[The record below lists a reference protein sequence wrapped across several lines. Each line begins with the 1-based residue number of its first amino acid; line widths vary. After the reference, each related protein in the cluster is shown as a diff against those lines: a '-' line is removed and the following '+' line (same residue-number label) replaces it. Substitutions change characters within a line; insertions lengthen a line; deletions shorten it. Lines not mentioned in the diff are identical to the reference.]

1 MIEKQVH
8 RCPDCGAI
16 VVTLRETQ
24 VSKMLGLH
32 TRLIHAINLLN
43 DVQKEFKEITEILR
57 KKQEPEPAEEKKP
70 EATGPLLPHTIPEEE
85 KEEVRKRLE
94 QMDTKVKVIEGEE
107 ENKK

>member
-1 MIEKQVH
+1 MVEKQVH

-57 KKQEPEPAEEKKP
+57 KKEEPEPEEKKP
-70 EATGPLLPHTIPEEE
+70 EAPPLIDLKTIPEEE
-85 KEEVRKRLE
+85 REAVRKRLE

-107 ENKK
+107 EKEE